1 MNGTGSSWACGLLK
15 MGSSE
20 MDPRKKSLI
29 RIGITVVV
37 GALIAWGA
45 AAARGLKPGIG
56 TALTLRYW
64 SDGCFAAAVLIGGI
78 GVLTWISTTG
88 LFDIFSYGISA
99 AVRMFIPFGRKK
111 DIMPFYDYKTY
122 KAEKRQPALFELLV
136 VGIFY
141 LLVSGLLLWL
151 YYSSIGGA

>member
-1 MNGTGSSWACGLLK
+1 M
-15 MGSSE
+15 
-20 MDPRKKSLI
+20 
-29 RIGITVVV
+29 
-37 GALIAWGA
+37 
-45 AAARGLKPGIG
+45 
-56 TALTLRYW
+56 
-64 SDGCFAAAVLIGGI
+64 AAVLIGSI
-78 GVLTWISTTG
+78 GALTWISTTG
-88 LFDIFSYGISA
+88 LFDIFSYGFSA

-122 KAEKRQPALFELLV
+122 RAEKRQPALFELLV